1 MYKITKH
8 YEDQPSRNTV
18 DRSGLTISEAREWLQ
33 NTAKFWT
40 DHSGIVESQTDDEL
54 TVTEGNGENRIIF
67 KIEEE

>member
-8 YEDQPSRNTV
+8 YEDQPSCNKV
-18 DRSGLTISEAREWLQ
+18 DSSDLTLEKAREWLQ
-33 NTAKFWT
+33 YAAKFWA
-40 DHSGIVESQTDDEL
+40 DHGGIVESQTDDEL

>member
-1 MYKITKH
+1 MYKITKS

-18 DRSGLTISEAREWLQ
+18 NSFSHTLTDAKKDMQYI
-33 NTAKFWT
+33 AKFWA
-40 DHSGIVESQTDDEL
+40 DHGGIVESQTDDEL